1 MQALLKYKRHI
12 PFLLALAI
20 LSLLWTKDSE
30 DKGRPKAGVWT
41 AQEPLREAPVE
52 SFLKPG
58 GTRGSLA
65 DYKGKVVLLN
75 IWATWC
81 TPCLKELPTLVEL
94 QKQKGDDLV
103 VLTLSIDEAPFAQ
116 VQGFLKNKMQLE
128 LPHLAQDDTGKLF
141 MQLGARG
148 LPVTYLI
155 DREGKLTQR
164 FIGGT
169 EWTNAALLAPVD
181 AAIAA
186 R

>member
-20 LSLLWTKDSE
+20 ISLFWTRETTPERPQAGLWVPLDAP
-30 DKGRPKAGVWT
+30 RPV
-41 AQEPLREAPVE
+41 PME

-58 GTRGSLA
+58 GERGTLGEH
-65 DYKGKVVLLN
+65 KGKVVLLN

-81 TPCLKELPTLVEL
+81 TPCIKELPTLVAL

-103 VLTLSIDEAPFAQ
+103 VLTLSIDEAPFAMIE
-116 VQGFLKNKMQLE
+116 GFLQDKLNIA

-141 MQLGARG
+141 MQVGMRG
-148 LPVTYLI
+148 LPLTYLI
-155 DREGKLTQR
+155 DREGHMTQR
-164 FIGGT
+164 FIGGADWT
-169 EWTNAALLAPVD
+169 KEWVQEPIDAAL
-181 AAIAA
+181 A